1 MTTGPEL
8 LLEPLSTPD
17 VMAAKMLIPF
27 GSAADPEGQRGV
39 HQLLASVLSRG
50 CGPHDHL
57 QLADLVEGSGAG
69 LRCEAHEDGLL
80 ISLRC
85 ASSDATELMPLMA
98 WMVTAP
104 HLVESQI
111 TLERNLSLQALQRQ
125 REDPFHCAF
134 DGWRQVAY
142 GNGGYGH
149 DPLGLETDVANL
161 DRDAL
166 QPLAEGMKRSPA
178 VLAVAGLWPKQLES
192 ELMQWPGFR
201 DWSSSSGEP
210 FVAPGVTQSIGET
223 RRETLISQPLAT
235 EQVVIML
242 GQPTVPHGH
251 DDDLPLRLLQCH
263 LGVGMSSL
271 LFRRLREEHG
281 VAYDVGV
288 HLPCRVQQAP
298 FVMHASSGEERSELS
313 LRLLMESWQELLSDP
328 LSDADLD
335 LAKCK
340 YLGQMA
346 HGRQTS
352 SQRAERRV
360 QLRGLGL
367 QNDHDDRCRQAVES
381 LTSTDLIRVAQEHLQ
396 APRLSLC
403 GPSDRLTALERV
415 WSNLTIQGAESG

>member
-1 MTTGPEL
+1 MKTGLEL
-8 LLEPLSTPD
+8 ILEPLSTPD
-17 VMAAKMLIPF
+17 VLAGKLLIPS
-27 GSAADPEGQRGV
+27 GSSADPEGQRGI

-80 ISLRC
+80 FSLRC
-85 ASSDATELMPLMA
+85 ASRDAIELMPLMA

-104 HLVESQI
+104 HLVEAQI
-111 TLERNLSLQALQRQ
+111 SLERNLSLQALQRQ
-125 REDPFHCAF
+125 REDPFHLAF

-149 DPLGLETDVANL
+149 DPLGVEADVASL
-161 DRDAL
+161 DRRAL
-166 QPLAEGMKRSPA
+166 QPLAESVKQTPA
-178 VLAVAGLWPKQLES
+178 VLAVAGLWPDALEK
-192 ELMQWPGFR
+192 ELMRWPGFR
-201 DWSSSSGEP
+201 DWTVKASNTIRP
-210 FVAPGVTQSIGET
+210 YATQPIRKPGRGQLS
-223 RRETLISQPLAT
+223 SQPLAT

-242 GQPTVPHGH
+242 GQPTVAHGH
-251 DDDLPLRLLQCH
+251 ADDLPLRLLQCH
-263 LGVGMSSL
+263 LGMGMSSL

-288 HLPCRVQQAP
+288 HFPCRAHMAP
-298 FVMHASSGEERSELS
+298 FIMHASSGAERAELS
-313 LRLLMESWQELLSDP
+313 LRLLMESWRELLSQP

-367 QNDHDDRCRQAVES
+367 RNDHDARCKEAMAA
-381 LTSTDLIRVAQEHLQ
+381 LTSADLMKVAQQHLQ
-396 APRLSLC
+396 SPCLSLC
-403 GPSDRLTALERV
+403 GPAERLTQLERV
-415 WSNLTIQGAESG
+415 WSSI